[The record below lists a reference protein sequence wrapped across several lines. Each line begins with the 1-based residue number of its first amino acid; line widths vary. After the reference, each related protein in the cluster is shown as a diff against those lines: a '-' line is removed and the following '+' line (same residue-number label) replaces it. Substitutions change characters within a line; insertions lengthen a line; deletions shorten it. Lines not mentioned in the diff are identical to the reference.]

1 MKLNLN
7 DKHIVVI
14 GASGGI
20 GLATTKML
28 LEEGAVVH
36 ATYRSG
42 PKGLGEIS
50 SENLYLYAL
59 DVKDTEKIGEFIT
72 SLPRVDGMVYASGIT
87 KDGLLLRYKEE
98 DIDDVVSVNLK
109 GAIVATKHA
118 LMKMRRTGG
127 SIVLISSVVGITGNI
142 GQSIYA
148 ATKSAMFGFVKSVA
162 LEMGRKNVRINA
174 VAPGFVDT
182 PMTKDL
188 PDAVKEEYIKRCPLR
203 RIATPQ
209 EVASAIVFL
218 LSDAASY
225 ITGEVLSV
233 DGGSS
238 VGI

>member
-1 MKLNLN
+1 LKLNLN

-42 PKGLGEIS
+42 PKGLGDIS
-50 SENLYLYAL
+50 SESLHLYAL
-59 DVKDTEKIGEFIT
+59 DVKDTEKIGEFIG

-148 ATKSAMFGFVKSVA
+148 ATKSAMFGFIKSVA
-162 LEMGRKNVRINA
+162 LEMGRKNIRINA

-182 PMTKDL
+182 PMTKKL
-188 PDAVKEEYIKRCPLR
+188 PDVVKEEYIKRCPLR
-203 RIATPQ
+203 RIAQPE